1 MIVRRRDLLA
11 KILDRVAEPG
21 EQLDAVFL
29 SDEVQFW
36 PPDAIMAL
44 GAAKLLKAVLP
55 ANAITCRGCQE
66 RCRRPVTLIEAENER
81 PEFLVSTCHLKTDFG
96 PFEHSTERLKRW
108 ASSRETMAKFVSRSI
123 GLSITAHDDRWRR
136 VQFGA
141 LEIGS
146 ARRLLSV
153 EFDVLPIAKIGSSTI
168 PLIEFLEWGDNGI
181 AVERS
186 VLTEITVHSA
196 DHQSGSKRV
205 QPSTTLRDDNK
216 QLTKLKTRRLQGRLE
231 KLAGQHPQLNKVQ
244 LAKKLEK
251 SGEGE
256 GYSAT
261 RILRVTR
268 MPVKKSRRNY
278 SA

>member
-123 GLSITAHDDRWRR
+123 GLSITAH
-136 VQFGA
+136 G
-141 LEIGS
+141 
-146 ARRLLSV
+146 
-153 EFDVLPIAKIGSSTI
+153 
-168 PLIEFLEWGDNGI
+168 
-181 AVERS
+181 
-186 VLTEITVHSA
+186 
-196 DHQSGSKRV
+196 
-205 QPSTTLRDDNK
+205 RDDAHG
-216 QLTKLKTRRLQGRLE
+216 TRVGFGDDIVRWALHIHRRIHVNRV
-231 KLAGQHPQLNKVQ
+231 AGVVIVR
-244 LAKKLEK
+244 
-251 SGEGE
+251 S
-256 GYSAT
+256 
-261 RILRVTR
+261 RIR
-268 MPVKKSRRNY
+268 PGP
-278 SA
+278 